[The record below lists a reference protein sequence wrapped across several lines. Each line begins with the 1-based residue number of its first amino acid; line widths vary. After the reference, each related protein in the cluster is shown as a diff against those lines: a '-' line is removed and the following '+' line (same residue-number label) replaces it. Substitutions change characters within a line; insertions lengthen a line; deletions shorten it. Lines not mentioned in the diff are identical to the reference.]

1 VQSWSVATAER
12 PLPIESL
19 TYGIAQNEGRGDFRG
34 GDKSRPKQ
42 NCSPLADAT
51 LFIGLPMP
59 KRILIAEDETSVR
72 NAIRTFLENRCQ
84 FEVCEA
90 VDGDEAI
97 KKADALKPDLVVLDL
112 RMPIA
117 NGIEVA
123 ARLHVSMPK
132 TPVVIFT
139 MFEDVLGR
147 PLAKILGIA
156 AVVPKSDGV
165 GKLLGRIEALLEA
178 EDALARQGH

>member
-1 VQSWSVATAER
+1 
-12 PLPIESL
+12 
-19 TYGIAQNEGRGDFRG
+19 
-34 GDKSRPKQ
+34 
-42 NCSPLADAT
+42 
-51 LFIGLPMP
+51 MP

-72 NAIRTFLENRCQ
+72 NAIRTFIETRSQ

-90 VDGDEAI
+90 IDGNEAI
-97 KKADALKPDLVVLDL
+97 HKAEALKPDLVVLDL

-123 ARLHVSMPK
+123 ARLNVSMPN

-139 MFEDVLGR
+139 MFQDLLGK

-165 GKLLGRIEALLEA
+165 GKLLGRIEALLDA
-178 EDALARQGH
+178 QDALAMQGH